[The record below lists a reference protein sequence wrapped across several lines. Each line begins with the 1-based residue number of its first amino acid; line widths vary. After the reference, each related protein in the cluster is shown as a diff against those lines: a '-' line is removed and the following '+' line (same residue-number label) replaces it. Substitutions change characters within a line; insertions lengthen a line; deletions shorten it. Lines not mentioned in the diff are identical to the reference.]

1 MGRIDDSVKELLKT
15 IRQMYLT
22 ENPELD
28 KINELKDIFSCILNE
43 LDQVQTPTQFTQ
55 IVIDRI
61 SNPEPI
67 NEVINKIQCF
77 DNIFTFMENIDG
89 NDKPA
94 QLTNFKQNL
103 NKIFNEEINN
113 LITLIKVK
121 TLQAQ
126 LRQSYQENSDIKERM
141 AQLELTVEEKDEEKL
156 KIENEIRE
164 LTERAEGIDRK
175 NEEERNE
182 IRKALNEKL
191 SYYQYLLDQAN
202 KEEESNKTASKFG
215 PLSTIYKLV
224 EKIIDFFD

>member
-1 MGRIDDSVKELLKT
+1 
-15 IRQMYLT
+15 MYLT

-28 KINELKDIFSCILNE
+28 KINELKDIFSSILNE

-61 SNPEPI
+61 SNHEPI

-103 NKIFNEEINN
+103 HKIFNEEINN